1 RGGGPGP
8 ASVVASATDGGP
20 VRYARRRPT
29 APPPG
34 IGDQHSPRGWKRRY
48 RGFDVDTLL
57 HPRSG
62 GCAARDAART
72 RAGGRP
78 SLRGARP
85 LPPAQGP
92 ELAKEAHADLA
103 ALRRWG
109 PPRPKGGRPA
119 PGGRSSDLRA
129 GDRVRHRTA
138 AADLHVHGLRPAFRR
153 ALGRDRR
160 RGKLA
165 IAVLARGH
173 GRILGR
179 TPRTLAARQAL
190 DQRIVVGL

>member
-48 RGFDVDTLL
+48 RDPDLDALL

-62 GCAARDAART
+62 GCAARDAARA

-85 LPPAQGP
+85 LPPAQGSK
-92 ELAKEAHADLA
+92 LAEEAHADLA
-103 ALRRWG
+103 ALRRRG
-109 PPRPKGGRPA
+109 PPPPDRGAPASRPP
-119 PGGRSSDLRA
+119 PPPL
-129 GDRVRHRTA
+129 
-138 AADLHVHGLRPAFRR
+138 PPPCPP
-153 ALGRDRR
+153 
-160 RGKLA
+160 
-165 IAVLARGH
+165 
-173 GRILGR
+173 
-179 TPRTLAARQAL
+179 TP
-190 DQRIVVGL
+190 